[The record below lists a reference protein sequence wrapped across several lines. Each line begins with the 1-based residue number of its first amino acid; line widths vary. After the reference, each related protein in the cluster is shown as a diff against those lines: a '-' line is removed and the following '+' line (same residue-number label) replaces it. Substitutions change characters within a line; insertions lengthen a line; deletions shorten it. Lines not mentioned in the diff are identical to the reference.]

1 MFHVQDN
8 LAWVN
13 FAKRAKLKAHWASRC
28 VANLGKR
35 HDKSLDCASFNI
47 GR

>member
-1 MFHVQDN
+1 

-28 VANLGKR
+28 VANFGER
-35 HDKSLDCASFNI
+35 HDKAFDGSGFCVGS
-47 GR
+47 